1 MSLQKVGHRSAP
13 VGILPNGQR
22 RASLLYRDAKPLPLA
37 SHGDGIYIWDVHGNR
52 YIDGCSGAI
61 NANLG
66 HGNKRVQAAANA
78 QMDKVSFTYRTQFES
93 DPANELAELVC
104 GFAPPELNRVFFATS
119 GSEGVE
125 TAIKLA
131 KQYWWAA
138 GKQGKRHII
147 ARSPSY
153 HGATLGALGLTSYGP
168 LNIPFQNIQVDF
180 PHIAAPY
187 CYHCPLGQTYPSCKV
202 ACAYELEYTIRRLGA
217 DNVAGF
223 IFEPFGGAST
233 GGIVPPEEYYA
244 IVERICHEHQVLM
257 ISDDVLTG
265 CGRTGKFF
273 GFEHWDVTP
282 DIVVLSKGISGGY
295 APMAAVLTTDEV
307 ATPILDSGGFMHGHT
322 FAGNPL
328 SAAICCEVLK
338 IIREDGLV
346 ENAAAVGEYLHER
359 LRAMKDKHSVIGDV
373 RGRGLLSGIEFV
385 ADRATRAP
393 WPKGWMV
400 AQQATVFARERGL
413 LIYPRR
419 SLWGLEGDHVLI
431 SPPLITTRAQI
442 DEIMDIFDATM
453 VELRQWID
461 KKSFVQPVAPATTNG
476 TDPKPSTPRMVLG
489 G

>member
-1 MSLQKVGHRSAP
+1 MP
-13 VGILPNGQR
+13 PNGQR

-37 SHGDGIYIWDVHGNR
+37 SHGEGIYIWDVNGKR

-66 HGNKRVQAAANA
+66 HGNKRVQEATNR
-78 QMDKVSFTYRTQFES
+78 QLDKIAFTYRTQFES

-104 GFAPPELNRVFFATS
+104 SFAPPELNRVFFATS

-131 KQYWWAA
+131 RQYWWSV

-147 ARSPSY
+147 ARTPSY
-153 HGATLGALGLTSYGP
+153 HGATLGALGLTSYAP

-187 CYHCPLGQTYPSCKV
+187 CYHCPLGLKYPSCQV
-202 ACAYELEYTIRRLGA
+202 TCAMELENTIRRLGA

-233 GGIVPPEEYYA
+233 GGIVPPDEYHPM
-244 IVERICHEHQVLM
+244 IERICQKFGVLM

-295 APMAAVLTTDEV
+295 APMAAVLTSDEI

-328 SAAICCEVLK
+328 SAAVCCEVLK

-346 ENAAAVGEYLHER
+346 ENSAAVGAYLHER
-359 LRAMKDKHSVIGDV
+359 LHDLKERHTIIGDV

-385 ADRATRAP
+385 AERETRAP
-393 WPKGWMV
+393 WPKEWMV
-400 AQQATVFARERGL
+400 GQQLTTIAREMGL

-431 SPPLITTRAQI
+431 TPPLIVTREQI
-442 DEIMDIFDATM
+442 DEIIGIFERALE
-453 VELRQWID
+453 ELEQWIAA
-461 KKSFVQPVAPATTNG
+461 KGVAPVVHLLPTVP
-476 TDPKPSTPRMVLG
+476 TDDPDKPTSPVIG
-489 G
+489 AAS